1 MRINT
6 SMMLQQTSQTSL
18 VQKSLS
24 KVLQKLSTGNR
35 INSAADD
42 PAGLAVAKRLEAMSR
57 GYKRAGM
64 NIEDATSALNIAE
77 GGSSTI
83 SDILQR
89 QRELAVQASN
99 DTLTDQDRQALDSE
113 YQQLNQELARTAD
126 STQFN
131 TMDLL
136 NGGSPLSDGS
146 GQFQTGPNAGGANQ
160 IDAPSMNMTAGAIG
174 SGGSIATAAGAQA
187 ALTSVSSALDQVSG
201 ARANIGALTN
211 RLESAYRNNSSM
223 EINTT
228 EAQSRLADLDYAQE
242 TMELARNNIM
252 NQTAISASNHFN
264 QISKHTILGLLQ

>member
-6 SMMLQQTSQTSL
+6 SMMLQQTSQTNL

-24 KVLQKLSTGNR
+24 KVLQKLSTGSR
-35 INSAADD
+35 INTAADD

-83 SDILQR
+83 GDILQR

-99 DTLTDQDRQALDSE
+99 DTLTDQDRQALDAE
-113 YQQLNQELARTAD
+113 YQQLNEELARTAD

-146 GQFQTGPNAGGANQ
+146 GQFQTGPGAGGANQ
-160 IDAPSMNMTAGAIG
+160 ISAPNMDMTAGAIG
-174 SGGSIATAAGAQA
+174 AGGSIATAAGAQA

-211 RLESAYRNNSSM
+211 RLESAYRNNSTM

-228 EAQSRLADLDYAQE
+228 EAQSRLADLDYAQA

-252 NQTAISASNHFN
+252 NQTAISATKHFN